1 MFPHHAQV
9 CKSVTV
15 ALVLLYLVSD
25 SGKLNDLI
33 ATVTLIYLTD
43 GCIIFS
49 CILAITELIKF
60 CIFIIMLGRSN
71 TLRNEM
77 RTTSECV
84 CPDFGVTYECTV
96 MGTENGFTVW
106 RGSALDCIGNEITLR
121 HRLFTSGE
129 GARGECNS
137 GSVLGRSLR
146 LETGSFYVSQ
156 LSIRNSSEVV
166 GGSSY

>member
-1 MFPHHAQV
+1 MNAQ
-9 CKSVTV
+9 SSLT
-15 ALVLLYLVSD
+15 LY
-25 SGKLNDLI
+25 N
-33 ATVTLIYLTD
+33 Y
-43 GCIIFS
+43 II
-49 CILAITELIKF
+49 AITESNKLISINF
-60 CIFIIMLGRSN
+60 VLRYNIGRSN
-71 TLRNEM
+71 ALRNEM
-77 RTTSECV
+77 RTTSECI

-129 GARGECNS
+129 GAEGECNS

-146 LETGSFYVSQ
+146 LEAGSFYVSQ

-166 GGSSY
+166 GESIECVLFDRNVTDRLIGHAIVNTTTG